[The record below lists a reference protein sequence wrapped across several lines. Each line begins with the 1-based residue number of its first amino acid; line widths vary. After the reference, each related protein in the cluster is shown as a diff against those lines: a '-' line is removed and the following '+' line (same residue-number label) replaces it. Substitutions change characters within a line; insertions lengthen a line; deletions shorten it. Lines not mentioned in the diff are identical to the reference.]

1 MFDIGFWEIALTGVI
16 ALLVVGPER
25 LPGLIREV
33 MRWTSAARRFISG
46 ARREFESQLTALE
59 ADAKI
64 INPLPRDKEK
74 PLAGMA
80 SIKRGAPDRK
90 EPPDKETK
98 KVKIPPAAIPSGM

>member
-64 INPLPRDKEK
+64 INPLPRDYEES
-74 PLAGMA
+74 LASMDKLMQA
-80 SIKRGAPDRK
+80 APDRQ
-90 EPPDKETK
+90 ESPVKETQ
-98 KVKIPPAAIPSGM
+98 KV

>member
-46 ARREFESQLTALE
+46 ARREF
-59 ADAKI
+59 
-64 INPLPRDKEK
+64 
-74 PLAGMA
+74 
-80 SIKRGAPDRK
+80 
-90 EPPDKETK
+90 
-98 KVKIPPAAIPSGM
+98 